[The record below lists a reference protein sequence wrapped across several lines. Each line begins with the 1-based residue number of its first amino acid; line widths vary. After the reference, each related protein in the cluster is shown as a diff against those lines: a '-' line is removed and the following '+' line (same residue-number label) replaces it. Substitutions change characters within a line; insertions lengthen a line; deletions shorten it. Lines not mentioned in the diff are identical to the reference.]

1 MYKRNIRA
9 FKSFHFICI
18 DGTLLLCESANN
30 LCVTTQRVHA
40 GGQSLAKYGSLVC
53 LTLQNAALS
62 LLMRLSRTQHELFAA
77 TTAVVAAEVLKL
89 AVCLALLFVEEQMGK
104 GVNLG
109 RLLVHTIVKQ
119 PMDTLRVMIP
129 AIVYTI
135 QNTLIYLGATHLD
148 AATYQVTYQLKILT
162 TALLSVAMLNKRLS
176 RLQWLSLVLLFMGI
190 ALVQLTQISGPAT
203 AVAGHEQK
211 PLIGFLAVFGACC
224 LSGFA
229 GVYFEK
235 ILKGSDVSLWMRNVQ
250 MALFSVPVGLVG
262 GGAVRWAE
270 CPGTWFLLRLHPADM
285 AGDCPPGS
293 GRPHGSH
300 GGQTRRQHP
309 EGFCHLPGHC
319 HCLRGVPALPGLP
332 PHPRVHPGLH
342 HGHWIHLPL
351 QPALRPCACP
361 QLPGQTVSSQMIS
374 LGSKVYLY
382 SRTTSL

>member
-1 MYKRNIRA
+1 MTPLPKE
-9 FKSFHFICI
+9 HFDC
-18 DGTLLLCESANN
+18 ANN

-262 GGAVRWAE
+262 VVLYDGQSVQEHGFFYGYTLLTWLVIALQALGGLMVAMVVKHADNILKGFATSLAIVIA
-270 CPGTWFLLRLHPADM
+270 CVVSLLFLDFHLTPVFTL
-285 AGDCPPGS
+285 GS
-293 GRPHGSH
+293 TMVIGSIFLYS
-300 GGQTRRQHP
+300 QPTAP
-309 EGFCHLPGHC
+309 
-319 HCLRGVPALPGLP
+319 VPAL
-332 PHPRVHPGLH
+332 
-342 HGHWIHLPL
+342 
-351 QPALRPCACP
+351 
-361 QLPGQTVSSQMIS
+361 SSPD
-374 LGSKVYLY
+374 K
-382 SRTTSL
+382 R